1 MLRNINRPTLA
12 QLVERLT
19 VDVTNFNWKKVIK
32 LSPVRFRQVGI
43 FYLICIFEILIKTF
57 LVFIIITYI
66 QHQNP

>member
-19 VDVTNFNWKKVIK
+19 VDVITFVKKSNQIVACSIQASRNILFNTYFK
-32 LSPVRFRQVGI
+32 
-43 FYLICIFEILIKTF
+43 ILINWDHHK
-57 LVFIIITYI
+57 

>member
-19 VDVTNFNWKKVIK
+19 VDVTNLIWKKVIK

-43 FYLICIFEILIKTF
+43 FYLIRIFKILIKSQC
-57 LVFIIITYI
+57 LKYDP